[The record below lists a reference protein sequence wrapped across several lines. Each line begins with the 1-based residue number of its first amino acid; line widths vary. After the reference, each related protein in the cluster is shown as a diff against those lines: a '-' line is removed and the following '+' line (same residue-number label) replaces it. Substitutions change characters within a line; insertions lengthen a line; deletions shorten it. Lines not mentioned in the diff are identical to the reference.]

1 LREER
6 KNSGAQARDSDGQR
20 AEKLIS
26 GKKARRDE
34 RLHLCWQKRDEELRM
49 ERDGGRG
56 LYSPCVTSFR
66 SGLLLVPVDQ
76 LHLFLERI
84 FSYGGARGGYKLGN
98 HVHFE
103 GCQH

>member
-20 AEKLIS
+20 AEKLVS
-26 GKKARRDE
+26 GKKLGETRGFTFAGRRGT
-34 RLHLCWQKRDEELRM
+34 M
-49 ERDGGRG
+49 ERDGERG

-84 FSYGGARGGYKLGN
+84 FSLRGMPTLE
-98 HVHFE
+98 E
-103 GCQH
+103 GIIRPVWIHGLKVI